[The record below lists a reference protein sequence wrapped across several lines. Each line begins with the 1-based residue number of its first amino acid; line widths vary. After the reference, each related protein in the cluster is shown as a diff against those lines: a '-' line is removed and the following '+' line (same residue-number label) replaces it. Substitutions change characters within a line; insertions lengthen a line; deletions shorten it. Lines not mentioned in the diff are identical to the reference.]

1 MKILVPID
9 GSDQSERALEY
20 AVRLQQQLVVDN
32 VKDNNK
38 STPKKEIIILNV
50 IPHFHIPLGF
60 EKPMKSLKTGETI
73 SLTEYIKEMNEAIRL
88 EWANRLSAIKRKY
101 ESQEMPIRTEIL
113 AGGINTSISENIVKF
128 SNKEKTDL
136 IVIGNI
142 GLGGISKVKALG
154 SVSRNVCEMS
164 NCPVLIVH

>member
-1 MKILVPID
+1 
-9 GSDQSERALEY
+9 
-20 AVRLQQQLVVDN
+20 
-32 VKDNNK
+32 
-38 STPKKEIIILNV
+38 
-50 IPHFHIPLGF
+50 
-60 EKPMKSLKTGETI
+60 MKSLKTGETI
-73 SLTEYIKEMNEAIRL
+73 SLTDYIKEMNEAIRL

-101 ESQEMPIRTEIL
+101 ESLEITIRTEIL
-113 AGGINTSISENIVKF
+113 AAGINTSISENIVKF